1 MVLSTTKRTSSIS
14 SIVNQNQGGGEKKAG
29 FPYQIGRT
37 SWSHIFIGGV
47 DPVNGHCCGLSG
59 YQNTLVFTKN
69 TVRPTGNDARIR
81 MR

>member
-14 SIVNQNQGGGEKKAG
+14 SIVNRNQGGGEKKAG

-37 SWSHIFIGGV
+37 SWSNIFIGGV
-47 DPVNGHCCGLSG
+47 DPVHNHCCGLKS
-59 YQNTLVFTKN
+59 YQKTLVFTKN